1 MVKLV
6 RKEQSS
12 NFLRIYYNA
21 SVRYNHKI
29 VWAWLRLT
37 CEKTKKK
44 SREEVEGQLLKPL
57 SRFYHFLNIASLLV
71 IWLFAEF
78 FMAFY
83 HHFIER
89 SDSIPIWMIFVAVL
103 FSATLG
109 NVTILALIKLFYFLY
124 VKNIQDAFEEARSL
138 SPPIF
143 VPKVKAKEKQVP
155 FI

>member
-29 VWAWLRLT
+29 VWAWMRVT
-37 CEKTKKK
+37 CEKTKKRR
-44 SREEVEGQLLKPL
+44 REEVEGQLLKPL

-71 IWLFAEF
+71 IWLFVEF

-89 SDSIPIWMIFVAVL
+89 SDSIPVWMMLVAVL

-109 NVTILALIKLFYFLY
+109 NITILTLIKLFYYLY
-124 VKNIQDAFEEARSL
+124 VKNIETAFEEAKKL
-138 SPPIF
+138 LPPIF
-143 VPKVKAKEKQVP
+143 VPKVKSKEQAP
-155 FI
+155 LI